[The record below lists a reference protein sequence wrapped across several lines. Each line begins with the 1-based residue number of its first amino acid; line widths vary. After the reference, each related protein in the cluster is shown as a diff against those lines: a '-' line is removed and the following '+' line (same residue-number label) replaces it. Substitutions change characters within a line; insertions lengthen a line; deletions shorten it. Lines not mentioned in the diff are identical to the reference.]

1 MGEKGAPPSK
11 GEMAASTPAPTRV
24 GTDRSVA
31 TGPASTRPVAGAET
45 AGEEGKEREY
55 DVIVV
60 GAGFG
65 GPVAAYKCARA
76 GLRVLL
82 LERSARVGE
91 KVISGLT
98 IPFYGFLFGPD
109 FIRDGN
115 PPIERPVDGIIN
127 YIIKDIDAG
136 DIEVDDSLRIPR
148 PLSPVISFGYNAYC
162 RPFCQWEAEKAMG
175 AGAELRTS
183 STVTDLIMEEGRV
196 AGVVTDSGERIRARL
211 VIDAEGSQGLLAVKA
226 GVREKYPPEVISLA
240 DVYDYRMKKEDVDR
254 VLGYTLRFCWGW
266 DEQRIAPPLGHGN
279 GLMVWPYR
287 ESVHFCQDQC
297 LRLDRGEVPNLRRL
311 FNEYHDNITTKLP
324 WWREEVAPRAELRAR
339 MWEGFEI
346 FVGLDRRL
354 REMPSVTDGMIL
366 VGDAAGLEGT
376 ELCDGV
382 PAAWFSADIAAEVAI
397 EALRAGDVSRDFLR
411 RYEER
416 VRDHPI
422 IQWSITAR
430 NRYNLRFAQEH
441 HDLAEL
447 KRYVHN
453 GWGLG
458 GFTHMS
464 TPLMRM
470 ILRALQEDPTIPT
483 SWIRMFFRY
492 YYNWIHERYDYSEG
506 KPAPDRSGVREPV
519 VAQFLFKA
527 ALKSMDLALCAA
539 GPLIRAAARLLEP
552 LSGLANPAM
561 KALLPLV
568 EALVRGMV
576 RVERYLEPVS
586 ERVIDFIRR
595 ADPHTF
601 DPPASCSRRAS
612 RTR

>member
-1 MGEKGAPPSK
+1 MDQVKIGEKVSGDPAVLSGPEAAPAR
-11 GEMAASTPAPTRV
+11 EW
-24 GTDRSVA
+24 D
-31 TGPASTRPVAGAET
+31 E
-45 AGEEGKEREY
+45 EY
-55 DVIVV
+55 DIVVV

-65 GPVAAYKCARA
+65 GPVAAYRCAKA
-76 GLRVLL
+76 GLKVLM

-148 PLSPVISFGYNAYC
+148 PLSPVLSFGYNAYC
-162 RPFCQWEAEKAMG
+162 RPFCQWEAEKAVE

-183 STVTDLIMEEGRV
+183 TAVVDLVMEEGRV
-196 AGVVTDSGERIRARL
+196 AGVVTDSGQRIRARL

-240 DVYDYRMKKEDVDR
+240 DVYDYRMDKEDVDR
-254 VLGYTLRFCWGW
+254 VLGFTLRFCWGW

-297 LRLDRGEVPNLRRL
+297 LRLDGGEVPNLRRL
-311 FNEYHDNITTKLP
+311 FKEYHDNITSKLP
-324 WWREEVAPRAELRAR
+324 WWREEVAPHAELRAH

-382 PAAWFSADIAAEVAI
+382 PAAWFSADIAAQVAV

-422 IQWSITAR
+422 IQWSITAT
-430 NRYNLRFAQEH
+430 NRYNLRFAQQH
-441 HDLAEL
+441 HDLEEL
-447 KRYVHN
+447 RRYVHN

-470 ILRALQEDPTIPT
+470 ILRVLQEDPAIPV

-492 YYNWIHERYDYSEG
+492 YYNWLHERYDYSEG
-506 KPAPDRSGVREPV
+506 KPVPDRAGLREPV
-519 VAQFLFKA
+519 VAQFLFRS
-527 ALKSMDLALCAA
+527 ALRLTELVLRAG
-539 GPLIRAAARLLEP
+539 GPLIRAGARLLEP
-552 LSGLANPAM
+552 LSGLANPVM

-568 EALVRGMV
+568 EALIRAMV
-576 RVERYLEPVS
+576 RLEPHVEPLS
-586 ERVIDFIRR
+586 RKVNDLIYR
-595 ADPHTF
+595 ADPSTF
-601 DPPASCSRRAS
+601 DPPGRWP
-612 RTR
+612 